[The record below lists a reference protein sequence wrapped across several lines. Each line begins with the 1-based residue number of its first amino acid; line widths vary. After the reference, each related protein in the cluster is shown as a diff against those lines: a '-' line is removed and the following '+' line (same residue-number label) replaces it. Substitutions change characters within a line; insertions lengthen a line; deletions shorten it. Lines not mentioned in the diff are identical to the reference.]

1 VVCSYCRHILVKNG
15 EQYGDSGEVSA
26 IADDISPFQIG
37 SEGWFNGVHFGLVGR
52 LRMAWADGFWNEWY
66 AYFDDGRFGWLAEAQ
81 GTVAILFDITDP
93 EVTRQVRD
101 QLGHYE
107 SPDHMLGG
115 EIVINSVHLLVSD
128 IKKSECVVVEGET
141 PRMSSLGTHYT
152 AIDFMGTGGEIA
164 TAEFMAQPS
173 AQRIFLGQYVT
184 MADLRL
190 TNLREIAGWQD
201 R

>member
-1 VVCSYCRHILVKNG
+1 MVQRRS
-15 EQYGDSGEVSA
+15 
-26 IADDISPFQIG
+26 
-37 SEGWFNGVHFGLVGR
+37 
-52 LRMAWADGFWNEWY
+52 FW